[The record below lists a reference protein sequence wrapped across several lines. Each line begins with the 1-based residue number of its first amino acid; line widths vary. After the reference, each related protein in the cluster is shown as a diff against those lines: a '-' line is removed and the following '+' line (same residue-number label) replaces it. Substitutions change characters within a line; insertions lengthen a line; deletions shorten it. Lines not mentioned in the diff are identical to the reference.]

1 MALKLPNM
9 FGNDRKKPSDTDLD
23 MPTTQVKMNQAAQQ
37 GYDPLASVSIMDQ
50 LRTASATTAMPRKV
64 PGIGGLPVTKQF
76 QVLGFLLVT
85 FIVLAVIMVFLDGRQ
100 ATQSSAAAAT
110 ATEMQMLSQ
119 RLARGSALAAQGQ
132 ASSFKAVKESREK
145 FSADLQAL
153 LTGGT
158 VRGVT
163 LDTVHDEGA
172 VKLLGDIKTRW
183 ERVDLASDR
192 LLANE
197 TSLTSLAKGLDTLNS
212 GNSAVLELAQQAS
225 QQIGQGGGSL
235 REIEYANQLAVLSQ
249 RIAKNA
255 NSLASSDEI
264 DPEVA
269 FLLGKDSG
277 TFRDILGGLLKGS
290 DTLRL
295 TPVKGDDVRAT
306 LTELSKRFATYESG
320 VNAILANMPRLV
332 VAKQAA
338 RGINADAD
346 SLLTDS
352 TALTSEFEG
361 SNPLHLL
368 LLGAGITFGILALV
382 CLVLLG
388 KVFLDD
394 ARVRAFDSEGEN
406 KRNQEAILRLLNEM
420 GNLADGDLTVQA
432 SVTEDVTGAIA
443 DSINFTIEELRT
455 LVRGINS
462 ATDQVTKAT
471 QETQAISNR
480 LYEAS
485 QRQNKEIQQASAS
498 VLQMA
503 ESINEVSQTAT
514 QSARVAQQSLAAA
527 EKGGTVVQSQIAGMN
542 EIRTQIQD
550 TSKRI
555 KRLGESSMEIGEI
568 VELISDITE
577 QTNVLALNAAI
588 QAASAGEAGR
598 GFTVVAEEVQRLAER
613 SGEATKQIEAIVK
626 TIQADTQDA
635 VAAMEKSTVGVVE
648 GTKLSDAAG
657 QALTEIQTVSRDLA
671 DLISRISAQTQMQ
684 SASVTDVTR
693 GMQGILEDH
702 GGDDG
707 RHQAD
712 QRVHRT
718 ADQTGGGIALLRR
731 GVQGLDSLPAGRWPD
746 ISSIHG
752 SSGFCGSRIVAGAAT
767 ARFLLKPF
775 VQIVPYSHRL
785 FLH

>member
-1 MALKLPNM
+1 MALKLPKL
-9 FGNDRKKPSDTDLD
+9 FGSERKKPSDMDFD
-23 MPTTQVKMNQAAQQ
+23 MPTTQVKMNQAVQQ

-50 LRTASATTAMPRKV
+50 LRTATSGSAAPKKLWY
-64 PGIGGLPVTKQF
+64 IGNLPVTKQF
-76 QVLGFLLVT
+76 QILGVLMVMFLVFAAL
-85 FIVLAVIMVFLDGRQ
+85 MMFLDGRRSG
-100 ATQSSAAAAT
+100 QSAAAAAT

-119 RLARGSALAAQGQ
+119 RLARGSALASQGQ
-132 ASSFKAVKESREK
+132 SAAFAAVKDSRERFKA
-145 FSADLQAL
+145 DLDAL
-153 LTGGT
+153 LNGGT
-158 VRGVT
+158 VRGVS
-163 LDTVHDEGA
+163 LDMTQDDLTI
-172 VKLLGDIKTRW
+172 KLLNDVKQRW
-183 ERVDLASDR
+183 ERVDVAADR

-197 TSLTSLAKGLDTLNS
+197 TSLTTLAKGLETLNS
-212 GNSAVLELAQQAS
+212 GNSVILELAQQAA
-225 QQIGQGGGSL
+225 QQIGQSGGSL
-235 REIEYANQLAVLSQ
+235 REIEYSNQLAVLSQ

-290 DTLRL
+290 EALRL
-295 TPVKGDDVRAT
+295 TPIRGDDARAT
-306 LTELSKRFATYESG
+306 LTELAKRFTSYEGG

-338 RGINADAD
+338 RNVNIDAEP
-346 SLLTDS
+346 LLIDT
-352 TALTSEFEG
+352 TKLANEFEG
-361 SNPLHLL
+361 GTARKWT
-368 LLGAGITFGILALV
+368 LGAAIVFALLALLS
-382 CLVLLG
+382 LVLLG

-394 ARVRAFDSEGEN
+394 ARVRAFESEGEN

-527 EKGGTVVQSQIAGMN
+527 EKGGQVVQNQIAGMN

-657 QALTEIQTVSRDLA
+657 QALTEIQKVSRDLA

-693 GMQGILEDH
+693 GMQGILKITEETTE
-702 GGDDG
+702 G
-707 RHQAD
+707 
-712 QRVHRT
+712 T
-718 ADQTGGGIALLRR
+718 KQTNVSIGQLTKLAAELR
-731 GVQGLDSLPAGRWPD
+731 
-746 ISSIHG
+746 SS
-752 SSGFCGSRIVAGAAT
+752 VAG
-767 ARFLLKPF
+767 FK
-775 VQIVPYSHRL
+775 V
-785 FLH
+785 

>member
-1 MALKLPNM
+1 MALKFTNM
-9 FGNDRKKPSDTDLD
+9 FGNGSKPSDADLD
-23 MPTTQVKMNQAAQQ
+23 MPTTQVKLTERETPS
-37 GYDPLASVSIMDQ
+37 YDPLNAVSVMDQ
-50 LRTASATTAMPRKV
+50 LRTAKSDIWMPSKL
-64 PGIGGLPVTKQF
+64 PGLSNLPVTKQF
-76 QVLGFLLVT
+76 QVLGGLLVVFLL
-85 FIVLAVIMVFLDGRQ
+85 LAVMMIFVDGRQ
-100 ATQSSAAAAT
+100 AAQSATATAT

-119 RLARGSALAAQGQ
+119 RLARGAALAAQGQ
-132 ASSFKAVKESREK
+132 ASAFASVRDSQDRFKANL
-145 FSADLQAL
+145 DAL
-153 LTGGT
+153 IKGGN
-158 VRGVT
+158 VRGVE
-163 LDTVHDEGA
+163 LDATGDAAALPILNA
-172 VKLLGDIKTRW
+172 VKDKW
-183 ERVDLASDR
+183 SRVETASGQ

-197 TSLTSLAKGLDTLNS
+197 QSLTTLAKGLDDINA
-212 GNSAVLELAQQAS
+212 GNNTVLELSQQAAQQIA
-225 QQIGQGGGSL
+225 QGGGSL
-235 REIEYANQLAVLSQ
+235 RELDFANQLAVLSQ

-255 NSLASSDEI
+255 NSLASRDEI

-269 FLLGKDSG
+269 FLLGKDAG
-277 TFRDILGGLLKGS
+277 TFRDLLVGLLRGS
-290 DTLRL
+290 DMMRISG
-295 TPVKGDDVRAT
+295 VRNDDARTT
-306 LTELSKRFATYESG
+306 LTELQRRFASYESG
-320 VNAILANMPRLV
+320 ITAILQNMPRLV

-338 RGINADAD
+338 RSINTDAEPMLNDSIALADAY
-346 SLLTDS
+346 TGS
-352 TALTSEFEG
+352 TVRAFTA
-361 SNPLHLL
+361 
-368 LLGAGITFGILALV
+368 GAAIVFGVLALV
-382 CLVLLG
+382 CLLLLG

-394 ARVRAFDSEGEN
+394 ARIRAIESESEN

-480 LYEAS
+480 LYDAA
-485 QRQNKEIQQASAS
+485 QRQNREIQQASAS

-514 QSARVAQQSLAAA
+514 QSAQVANQSLVAA
-527 EKGGTVVQSQIAGMN
+527 EKGGNVVQNQIAGMN

-657 QALTEIQTVSRDLA
+657 QALTEIRTVSRDLA
-671 DLISRISAQTQMQ
+671 DLIGKISTQTQMQ
-684 SASVTDVTR
+684 STSVTDVTR
-693 GMQGILEDH
+693 GMQGILKITEETTE
-702 GGDDG
+702 G
-707 RHQAD
+707 
-712 QRVHRT
+712 T
-718 ADQTGGGIALLRR
+718 KQTNVSIGQLTKLAAELR
-731 GVQGLDSLPAGRWPD
+731 
-746 ISSIHG
+746 SS
-752 SSGFCGSRIVAGAAT
+752 VAG
-767 ARFLLKPF
+767 FK
-775 VQIVPYSHRL
+775 V
-785 FLH
+785 

>member
-1 MALKLPNM
+1 MALKLGKL
-9 FGNDRKKPSDTDLD
+9 FVSEKAKLVEGDLD
-23 MPTTQVKMNQAAQQ
+23 MPTTQIKMNQQP

-50 LRTASATTAMPRKV
+50 LRSAQASMTTAPRKLWL
-64 PGIGGLPVTKQF
+64 IGNLPVVKQF
-76 QVLGFLLVT
+76 QTLGVLLLTFLVFSAL
-85 FIVLAVIMVFLDGRQ
+85 MVFLDNR
-100 ATQSSAAAAT
+100 QSSQGTAAAAT

-119 RLARGSALAAQGQ
+119 RLARGSALASQGQ
-132 ASSFKAVKESREK
+132 PAAFAAVKDSRERFKA
-145 FSADLQAL
+145 DLEAL
-153 LTGGT
+153 LVGGT
-158 VRGVT
+158 VHGVT
-163 LDTVHDEGA
+163 VESPQDEA
-172 VKLLGDIKTRW
+172 TIKTLGEVKQRW
-183 ERVDLASDR
+183 ERVDNAAGR
-192 LLANE
+192 LLDNE
-197 TSLTSLAKGLDTLNS
+197 NSLTSLAKGLDTLNV
-212 GNSAVLELAQQAS
+212 GNNAILELAQQAS
-225 QQIGQGGGSL
+225 AQIGQSGGSL
-235 REIEYANQLAVLSQ
+235 REIEYTNQLAVLSQ

-255 NSLASSDEI
+255 NTLASSDEI

-269 FLLGKDSG
+269 FLLGKDAG
-277 TFRDILGGLLKGS
+277 TFRDILAGLLKGS
-290 DTLRL
+290 EALRL
-295 TPVKGDDVRAT
+295 APLRSEEARAT
-306 LTELSKRFATYESG
+306 LVDLQKRFTAYESG
-320 VNAILANMPRLV
+320 INAILSNMSRLV

-338 RGINADAD
+338 RGVNSEAEP
-346 SLLTDS
+346 LLNET
-352 TALTSEFEG
+352 TALSALYEQ
-361 SNPLHLL
+361 NPGRKWT
-368 LLGAGITFGILALV
+368 LGAAIVFALLAL
-382 CLVLLG
+382 LMLLLLG

-394 ARVRAFDSEGEN
+394 ARMRAMESEGEN

-485 QRQNKEIQQASAS
+485 QRQNREIQQASAS

-503 ESINEVSQTAT
+503 QSINEVSQTAN

-527 EKGGTVVQSQIAGMN
+527 EKGGQVVQNQIAGMN
-542 EIRTQIQD
+542 EIRSQIQD

-657 QALTEIQTVSRDLA
+657 QALTEIQKVSRDLA

-684 SASVTDVTR
+684 STSVTDVTR
-693 GMQGILEDH
+693 GMQGILKITEETTE
-702 GGDDG
+702 G
-707 RHQAD
+707 
-712 QRVHRT
+712 T
-718 ADQTGGGIALLRR
+718 KQTNVSIGQLTKLAAELR
-731 GVQGLDSLPAGRWPD
+731 
-746 ISSIHG
+746 SS
-752 SSGFCGSRIVAGAAT
+752 VAG
-767 ARFLLKPF
+767 FK
-775 VQIVPYSHRL
+775 V
-785 FLH
+785 